1 MNYRTVNLY
10 EVCRPK
16 QWKTIS
22 MSEMLKEGYPLYG
35 ANGKIGFYKE
45 YSHEYPTL
53 LITCRGATCG
63 VMNISEPKSYINGN
77 AMALDNLSCHVELK
91 YLYYYLK
98 KRGFKDIISGSAQPQ
113 ITRQGLNKVK
123 IPLPPLETQKKIA
136 AILDKADE
144 LRCNDQKILEKYDQL
159 AQSVFLEM
167 FGDPVFNQNRWP
179 QLTLPE
185 FIKKERHSIKRGPF
199 GGALKKEVFINE
211 GFLVYEQYHAINDDF
226 SMARYFIDEAKYKE
240 LKGFKVV
247 PGDLIISCSGVTL
260 GRIAEIPKDALP
272 GIINQALLKIFLD
285 QNKMNRTYFKFLFRH
300 KRIQDILFG
309 FSRGSGIPNFPPM
322 GTIKSIFFPT
332 PPIKLQNKF
341 AFIIEHIET
350 QKQLARQSLQKS
362 EELFQS
368 LLQGAFK
375 GDLKVGGR

>member
-1 MNYRTVNLY
+1 MMNYRTVNLN

-77 AMALDNLSCHVELK
+77 AMALDNLSSHIELK

-113 ITRQGLNKVK
+113 ITGQGLSKVK

-136 AILDKADE
+136 TILDKADE
-144 LRCNDQKILEKYDQL
+144 LRRNDHKILEKYDQL

-167 FGDPVFNQNRWP
+167 FGDPGTNAKGWP
-179 QLTLPE
+179 IKQLSELALNE
-185 FIKKERHSIKRGPF
+185 KNAIKAGPF
-199 GGALKKEVFINE
+199 GSSLKKEYYSEKGYKIY
-211 GFLVYEQYHAINDDF
+211 GQEQVIRDDF
-226 SMARYFIDEAKYKE
+226 DYGDYYITDERYRKLENCKMQ
-240 LKGFKVV
+240 
-247 PGDLIISCSGVTL
+247 SG
-260 GRIAEIPKDALP
+260 
-272 GIINQALLKIFLD
+272 
-285 QNKMNRTYFKFLFRH
+285 
-300 KRIQDILFG
+300 DILISLVGTFG
-309 FSRGSGIPNFPPM
+309 QI
-322 GTIKSIFFPT
+322 SIVP
-332 PPIKLQNKF
+332 NKF
-341 AFIIEHIET
+341 EPGMI
-350 QKQLARQSLQKS
+350 
-362 EELFQS
+362 
-368 LLQGAFK
+368 
-375 GDLKVGGR
+375 